1 MVGRPASL
9 VPSVRPV
16 SLPALSAEQQELFDL
31 IEHTDEHVFI
41 TGRAGTGKSTL
52 LQHFAWNTEKQ
63 IAICAPTG
71 VAALNVEGQTIHSLF
86 RLPIGLIGDADI
98 DQNDATRRILNAIET
113 LVIDEVSMVNADLM
127 DAMDRAL
134 RQARGRRG
142 EPFGGVQV
150 VMFGDPYQ
158 LAPVPPRG
166 DEARYVKD
174 HYRSFWFFDAKVW
187 SGPWTGGPE
196 GADATAPGDG
206 GLFEVDAR
214 AELHVRELVHIH
226 RQSDD
231 GFKAMLNAVR
241 YGRVTAEIAGVLN
254 AQGARTPPD
263 PEPGEVPIITLAT
276 RNDIVNGINSRHL
289 AALAGKEQIAHAEI
303 NGEFGRGEASLPAE
317 TELRLKVGAQV
328 MFLRNDTSMSGEPP
342 RWVNG
347 TIGTVTRIL
356 GGSVRVDIDG
366 EEVDV
371 EPAVWER
378 FRYAYD
384 PHTKKLSRDVVAEF
398 TQFPLRLAWAV
409 TIHKSQGK
417 TYDQAIIDLGSGA
430 FAPGQTYV
438 ALSRLT
444 TLDGLYLSRPLRPS
458 DIRVDEDV
466 RRFMREAWLA
476 RTTPELPTA

>member
-1 MVGRPASL
+1 MGGVS
-9 VPSVRPV
+9 VPV
-16 SLPALSAEQQELFDL
+16 LSAEQQELFEL
-31 IEHTDEHVFI
+31 IEGTSEHVFI

-52 LQHFAWNTEKQ
+52 LQHFAWNTKKQ

-86 RLPIGLIGDADI
+86 RLPIGLIAESQI
-98 DQNDATRRILNAIET
+98 DQTDATRRILNAIET
-113 LVIDEVSMVNADLM
+113 LVIDEISMVNADLM
-127 DAMDRAL
+127 DAIDRSL
-134 RQARGRRG
+134 RQARGRRSQ
-142 EPFGGVQV
+142 PFGGVQV

-166 DEARYVKD
+166 DELRYIQD

-187 SGPWTGGPE
+187 TGGLS
-196 GADATAPGDG
+196 TADG
-206 GLFEVDAR
+206 GLLDIDLPGAP
-214 AELHVRELVHIH
+214 LHVRELVQIH

-241 YGRVTAEIAGVLN
+241 YGRVTADIAEVLN
-254 AQGARTPPD
+254 AHGARTPPE

-276 RNDIVNGINSRHL
+276 RNDIVNGINRRHL
-289 AALAGKEQIAHAEI
+289 EALPGKAQTATAEVS
-303 NGEFGRGEASLPAE
+303 GDFGRGEANYPADA
-317 TELRLKVGAQV
+317 ELKLKVGAQV
-328 MFLRNDTSMSGEPP
+328 MFLRNDTGMGGEPP

-347 TIGTVTRIL
+347 SIGTVTRIL
-356 GGSVRVDIDG
+356 GGTVRVDVDG
-366 EEVDV
+366 DEFDV

-378 FRYAYD
+378 YRYAYN
-384 PHTKKLSRDVVAEF
+384 PGTKTLSREVVAEF

-417 TYDQAIIDLGSGA
+417 TYDRAIVDLGSGA

-444 TLDGLYLSRPLRPS
+444 SIDGLYLSRPLRPR
-458 DIRVDEDV
+458 DILVDEDV
-466 RRFMREAWLA
+466 RRFMREAWEA
-476 RTTPELPTA
+476 RQTTS

>member
-1 MVGRPASL
+1 MRT
-9 VPSVRPV
+9 V
-16 SLPALSAEQQELFDL
+16 SLPALSEEQQELFRL
-31 IEHTDEHVFI
+31 IEDTREHVFI

-52 LQHFAWNTEKQ
+52 LQHFAWNTKKQ

-86 RLPIGLIGDADI
+86 RLPIGLIGDGDI

-113 LVIDEVSMVNADLM
+113 LVIDEISMVNADLM
-127 DAMDRAL
+127 DAIDRSL

-142 EPFGGVQV
+142 EPFGGVQI

-187 SGPWTGGPE
+187 AGPSTGPSTGSGTQGGQ
-196 GADATAPGDG
+196 GA
-206 GLFEVDAR
+206 LFEVDTR
-214 AELHVRELVHIH
+214 AELHVRELVQIH

-231 GFKAMLNAVR
+231 GFKSMLNAVR
-241 YGRVTAEIAGVLN
+241 YGRVTAEIAGILN

-263 PEPGEVPIITLAT
+263 PEPGEVPMITLAT
-276 RNDIVNGINSRHL
+276 RNDIVNSINSRHL
-289 AALAGKEQIAHAEI
+289 AALPGKEQTARAEVS
-303 NGEFGRGEASLPAE
+303 GDFGRGEASLPAE
-317 TELRLKVGAQV
+317 SELRLKVGAQV
-328 MFLRNDTSMSGEPP
+328 MFLRNDTAMTGEPP

-356 GGSVRVDIDG
+356 GGTVRVEIDG

-384 PHTKKLSRDVVAEF
+384 PNTKKLSRDVVAEF

-417 TYDQAIIDLGSGA
+417 TYDRAVIDLGSGA

-444 TLDGLYLSRPLRPS
+444 SLDGLYLSRPLRPS

-466 RRFMREAWLA
+466 RRFMRDAWLA
-476 RTTPELPTA
+476 ASTPELPRT

>member
-1 MVGRPASL
+1 M
-9 VPSVRPV
+9 
-16 SLPALSAEQQELFDL
+16 SLPALSEEQQELFRL
-31 IEHTDEHVFI
+31 IEDTAEHVFI

-52 LQHFAWNTEKQ
+52 LQHFAWNTKKQ

-86 RLPIGLIGDADI
+86 RLPIGLIGDGDI

-113 LVIDEVSMVNADLM
+113 LVIDEISMVNADLM
-127 DAMDRAL
+127 DAIDRSL

-142 EPFGGVQV
+142 EPFGGVQI

-187 SGPWTGGPE
+187 AGPSTGSGTHSSTGPSTGSGTQGSQ
-196 GADATAPGDG
+196 GA
-206 GLFEVDAR
+206 LFEVDTR
-214 AELHVRELVHIH
+214 AELHVRELVQIH

-231 GFKAMLNAVR
+231 GFKSMLNAVR
-241 YGRVTAEIAGVLN
+241 YGRVTAEIAGILN

-263 PEPGEVPIITLAT
+263 PEPGEVPMITLAT
-276 RNDIVNGINSRHL
+276 RNDIVNSINSRHL
-289 AALAGKEQIAHAEI
+289 AALPGKEQTARAEVS
-303 NGEFGRGEASLPAE
+303 GDFGRGEASLPAE
-317 TELRLKVGAQV
+317 SELRLKVGAQV
-328 MFLRNDTSMSGEPP
+328 MFLRNDTAMTGEPP

-356 GGSVRVDIDG
+356 GGTVRVEIDG

-384 PHTKKLSRDVVAEF
+384 PNTKKLSRDVVAEF

-417 TYDQAIIDLGSGA
+417 TYDRAVIDLGSGA

-444 TLDGLYLSRPLRPS
+444 SLDGLYLSRPLRPS

-466 RRFMREAWLA
+466 RRFMRDAWLA
-476 RTTPELPTA
+476 ASTPELPRT